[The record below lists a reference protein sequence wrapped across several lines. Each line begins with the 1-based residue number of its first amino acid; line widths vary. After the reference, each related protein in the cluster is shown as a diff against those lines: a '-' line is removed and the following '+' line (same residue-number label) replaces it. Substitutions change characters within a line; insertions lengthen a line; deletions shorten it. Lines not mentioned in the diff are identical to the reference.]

1 MIYVRPF
8 KWVAFHHTGFKTDSE
23 TKTYNGLSSRA
34 DAGDI
39 DNNGDIDVMSSEFA
53 GAVCHFCRW

>member
-1 MIYVRPF
+1 MIYVGPF
-8 KWVAFHHTGFKTDSE
+8 KWVAFHHSGFKTDSE

-53 GAVCHFCRW
+53 GAVCHF